1 MSKAV
6 AVPDSAHLIRRSF
19 GFTHYFKE
27 ATGGEGFAVAGTTA
41 VKDGGGIS
49 NATAG
54 ADNAEASVAS
64 DAKVFNPGA
73 GKSAMLRWL
82 VDFTEANT
90 DDANVYVGMHSATI
104 ADTLGDDEAG
114 PPASYSGFGFFKLSG
129 STLWS
134 IEASNGASQT
144 TVELDAANSLTAGAQ
159 ASGGGTKQV
168 LGVDIVMKTATT
180 ADIVF
185 SIDGVAVY
193 KLTDFDMTS
202 LAACALVAFMKA
214 SGANA
219 ETLNTYAV
227 DFWQN
232 QIA

>member
-6 AVPDSAHLIRRSF
+6 ARPASAGLIRRSF
-19 GFTHYFKE
+19 GCTHFFKE

-49 NATAG
+49 NATA
-54 ADNAEASVAS
+54 ASDNAEASVAS
-64 DAKVFNPGA
+64 DAKLFKYSGA
-73 GKSAMLRWL
+73 DNSAQLRWL

-114 PPASYSGFGFFKLSG
+114 PPANYSGFGFFKLSG
-129 STLWS
+129 NTTWS
-134 IEASNGASQT
+134 IEASNATSQT
-144 TVELDAANSLTAGAQ
+144 TVELSAANSLTAGAQ
-159 ASGGGTKQV
+159 SSGGGTRQL
-168 LGVDIVMKTATT
+168 LGIDVIGKTATK

-185 SIDGVAVY
+185 TIDEVAVY

-202 LAACALVAFMKA
+202 IAACALVAFMKA

-232 QIA
+232 QT